1 MYEWDRCYCGERETQ
16 IVCKKGQCYSGE
28 RDTQC
33 MSGIDAIVVRGRH
46 R

>member
-1 MYEWDRCYCGERETQ
+1 MCER
-16 IVCKKGQCYSGE
+16 GQCCSGE
-28 RDTQC
+28 RDTRC

>member
-1 MYEWDRCYCGERETQ
+1 MCER
-16 IVCKKGQCYSGE
+16 GQCYSGE